1 MKKILVSVF
10 IFMQFAAYA
19 QVVGTPQIFMP
30 FPDPTSNG
38 TAVVSAYTSIAS
50 AGTLVVGTPVS
61 GVTQTIRATVTTVG
75 TYNISTTANGVTFA
89 ASGTFAA
96 KGDQDIVLTATGTPT
111 ASIFTLNTSPNC
123 NFSRITN
130 PPVDPSSNG
139 TAVVSAYSCSTL
151 YGGALLVSTPV
162 SGVTQTITA
171 TVTTAGTYSIS
182 ATANGVTFDGAGTFA
197 SPGTKTIV
205 LTASGTP
212 TALGSNNYALNTTP
226 NCSFIRN
233 GFVTATGVYAN
244 VNGITKDFASHNLG
258 ANPSSDQFTY
268 LVGNADGSLGT
279 LGFLYQ
285 WGRQTDGHELRNSTS
300 QAGPVAAPVANK
312 FITND
317 ASPYDWV
324 TPQLNTLWG
333 DGTTGVNPAKAAN
346 DPCPS
351 GFKVP
356 SQAQWNGLFRT
367 VSTSGAP
374 NTATFNTWTWT
385 GNGFLIGQKLY
396 LPAAGQRIGNS
407 DTPSDVGTRGVYWS
421 STVYLNNAFGFYFNR
436 DEVHPDNSPSRRS
449 GHSVRCISE

>member
-1 MKKILVSVF
+1 MKKILVFLF
-10 IFMQFAAYA
+10 IFMQFAANA
-19 QVVGTPQIFMP
+19 QVVGTPQIFIP

-38 TAVVSAYTSIAS
+38 TAVVSAYSSIAS

-61 GVTQTIRATVTTVG
+61 GVTQTIRAMVTTVG
-75 TYNISTTANGVTFA
+75 TYDISTTANGVTFA
-89 ASGTFAA
+89 ASGTFAGTGA
-96 KGDQDIVLTATGTPT
+96 QTIVLTATGTPT

-130 PPVDPSSNG
+130 PPVDLSSNG
-139 TAVVSAYSCSTL
+139 TAVVSAYSCSTA
-151 YGGALLVSTPV
+151 YGGTLLVGTPV

-212 TALGSNNYALNTTP
+212 AAVGSNNYSLNTTP

-244 VNGITKDFASHNLG
+244 VNGITKDFATHNLG
-258 ANPSSDQFTY
+258 AATGLDGFTY
-268 LVGNADGSLGT
+268 LVGNADGSVGT
-279 LGFLYQ
+279 LGDIYQ
-285 WGRQTDGHELRNSTS
+285 WGRQTDGHQLRNSTT
-300 QAGPVAAPVANK
+300 QAGPVAAPVANR
-312 FITND
+312 FITTTL
-317 ASPYDWV
+317 PQGDWRS
-324 TPQLNTLWG
+324 TQSNTLWG
-333 DGTTGVNPAKAAN
+333 DGTAGVDPAKASN

-356 SQAQWNGLFRT
+356 SQAQWAGLFRT
-367 VSTSGAP
+367 VSTWGAP
-374 NTATFNTWTWT
+374 NTATFNTFTWT

-396 LPAAGQRIGNS
+396 LPAAGQRS
-407 DTPSDVGTRGVYWS
+407 DNNATLSDVGTRGVYWS
-421 STVYLNNAFGFYFNR
+421 STIYSNDAYCFYFNR
-436 DEVHPDNSPSRRS
+436 DEVFTNSWSYRRN
-449 GHSVRCISE
+449 GLSVRCISE

>member
-1 MKKILVSVF
+1 MKKILVSLF
-10 IFMQFAAYA
+10 IFMQYATYA
-19 QVVGTPQIFMP
+19 QVVGTPQMFIP

-38 TAVVSAYTSIAS
+38 TAVVSAYSSIAS
-50 AGTLVVGTPVS
+50 VGTLVVGTPVS
-61 GVTQTIRATVTTVG
+61 GVTQTIRATVTTKG
-75 TYNISTTANGVTFA
+75 TYDISTTANGVTFA
-89 ASGTFAA
+89 ASGTFAGTGA
-96 KGDQDIVLTATGTPT
+96 QDIMLTATGTPT

-139 TAVVSAYSCSTL
+139 TAVVSAYSCSTA
-151 YGGALLVSTPV
+151 YGGTLLVGTPV

-171 TVTTAGTYSIS
+171 TVTTSGTYSIS

-197 SPGTKTIV
+197 STGVKTIV

-212 TALGSNNYALNTTP
+212 TAVGSNNYAFNTTP

-258 ANPSSDQFTY
+258 ANLSSDRFTY
-268 LVGNADGSLGT
+268 LVGNADGSGGT
-279 LGFLYQ
+279 LGYLYQ
-285 WGRQTDGHELRNSTS
+285 WGRQADGHQLRNSTT
-300 QAGPVAAPVANK
+300 QAGPVAAPVANR
-312 FITND
+312 FITTTV
-317 ASPYDWV
+317 SPHDWRS
-324 TPQLNTLWG
+324 TQSNTLWG
-333 DGTTGVNPAKAAN
+333 DGTTGADPAKSAN

-367 VSTSGAP
+367 VTTWGAP
-374 NTATFNTWTWT
+374 NTATFNTFTWT

-396 LPAAGQRIGNS
+396 LPAAGQRS
-407 DTPSDVGTRGVYWS
+407 DNIATLSDVGTRGVYWS
-421 STVYLNNAFGFYFNR
+421 STVYFNYAFCFYFNR
-436 DEVHPDNSPSRRS
+436 DEVQPDAWGYRRD
-449 GHSVRCISE
+449 GLSVRCISE